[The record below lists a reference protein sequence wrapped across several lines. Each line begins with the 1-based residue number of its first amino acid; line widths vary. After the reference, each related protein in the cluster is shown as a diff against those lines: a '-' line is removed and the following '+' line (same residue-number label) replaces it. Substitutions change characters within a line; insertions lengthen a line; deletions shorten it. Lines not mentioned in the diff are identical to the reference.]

1 MADKSYELTFDGD
14 AADSGL
20 YDDILQLE
28 VDERVSAPSTFRL
41 RLTLTL
47 NDDGEWTYTDDDRFS
62 LFTNVGIS
70 VGFSNSAG
78 ASALAGAIGGAAG
91 GLEPVIDGYVTGV
104 SVHIAARTEESY
116 LEVQGIDASVLLSL
130 EEKTIA
136 WPNLAD
142 SDIVQQIVS
151 GYGFTVQAEPTNP
164 VHQDTDTLIVQRGTD
179 IQFVR
184 SLARR
189 NGYEFFFQKDPS
201 SGDVTAYFQPPQL
214 SGTPQPDLAVQFGEE
229 SNLVNFDVALS
240 GLRPLDVMVRQVEVG
255 TKSINSGEASSTQLS
270 TLGAST
276 LETLVSGKLGQL
288 VTPDQAQG
296 RMLLVA
302 QPSADATELSAV
314 AQAVRDEA
322 GWLITATG
330 EINSDAYGAV
340 LHSGRLVLV
349 KGAGTQY
356 SGSYYVTQVT
366 HRLRSDGSYGQ
377 IFELR
382 RNARDL
388 DGSEQFGGGPGGGL
402 GVSLG

>member
-1 MADKSYELTFDGD
+1 VPDKSYEITFDGQ
-14 AADSGL
+14 AADDSL
-20 YDDILQLE
+20 YADVLQIE
-28 VDERVSAPSTFRL
+28 VDERVAAASTFRV
-41 RLTLTL
+41 RFALTQQ
-47 NDDGEWTYTDDDRFS
+47 DSGEWTYTDDDRFS

-70 VGFSNSAG
+70 VGFS
-78 ASALAGAIGGAAG
+78 GGAG
-91 GLEPVIDGYVTGV
+91 GLEPVIDGYITGV
-104 SVHIAARTEESY
+104 TVHVGARPEESY
-116 LEVQGIDASVLLSL
+116 LEVQGMDASVLLSL
-130 EEKTIA
+130 EEKTIP

-151 GYGFTVQAEPTNP
+151 GYGFTVQAESTSP
-164 VHQDTDTLIVQRGTD
+164 VHQDIDTLIVQRGTD

-189 NGYEFFFQKDPS
+189 NGYEFYFQKDPT

-214 SGTPQPDLAVQFGEE
+214 SGSPQPDIAVQFGEQ
-229 SNLVNFDVALS
+229 SNLLSFDVAVS
-240 GLRPLDVMVRQVEVG
+240 GLRPLDVFVSQVDPSS
-255 TKSINSGEASSTQLS
+255 KSVNTGQASSTQLT

-276 LETLVSGKLGQL
+276 LESLVSAKLGQL

-302 QPSADATELSAV
+302 QPTADATELSAV

-340 LHSGRLVLV
+340 LHPGRLVLV
-349 KGAGTQY
+349 KGVGSEY
-356 SGSYYVTQVT
+356 SGTYYVTQVT
-366 HRLRSDGSYGQ
+366 HRLRSDGSYTQG
-377 IFELR
+377 FELR

-388 DGSEQFGGGPGGGL
+388 DGSEQFGSGPGGGL